1 MTLPM
6 FPSINEKYSNYAGS
20 ATFRKSAKIML
31 VFPNYAKTYVS
42 TIDEGPYLY
51 EKWSGVN
58 NVKHVYK
65 LCLWDIIII

>member
-31 VFPNYAKTYVS
+31 VFPNYAKTYAC
-42 TIDEGPYLY
+42 TIDEGPNLY

-65 LCLWDIIII
+65 LFL